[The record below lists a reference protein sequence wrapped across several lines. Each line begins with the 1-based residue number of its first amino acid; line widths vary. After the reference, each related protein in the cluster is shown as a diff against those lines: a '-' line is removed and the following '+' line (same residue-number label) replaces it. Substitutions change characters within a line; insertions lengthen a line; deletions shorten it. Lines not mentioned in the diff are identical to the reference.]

1 MSALKE
7 AKCVVEILGEN
18 PEEGY
23 ASLFDEHY
31 SAMCAFALKY
41 VDSDFE
47 AEQCAMDVFLKVWE
61 KRYQLKIK
69 TDIKYYLFASVRN
82 RALDLL
88 RKNTKKARLQSED
101 LKSIPM
107 GDLNPEDRMIWKNAL
122 IIVESAIE
130 ELPTKCKRIF
140 LMSRYDGK
148 KYHEI
153 ASELNLSIKTVET
166 QISRALKSL
175 REVRPTV

>member
-1 MSALKE
+1 MSAQKE
-7 AKCVVEILGEN
+7 AKFVSEILGEN
-18 PEEGY
+18 PEAEY
-23 ASLFDEHY
+23 AALFDEHY
-31 SAMCAFALKY
+31 PAMCAFALKY
-41 VDSDFE
+41 VDSNFE

-61 KRYQLKIK
+61 RRSQLKIK

-88 RKNTKKARLQSED
+88 RRNTRKTSLQPED
-101 LKSIPM
+101 LKSIPVS
-107 GDLNPEDRMIWKNAL
+107 DLNPEDQLFWKNAL
-122 IIVESAIE
+122 IKVEAAIDV
-130 ELPTKCKRIF
+130 LPTQCKRIF

-175 REVRPTV
+175 RAVRPAV